1 MKTKLM
7 LLSLVL
13 ASFAMSASAQST
25 REKYT
30 SNGADNIFISATGG
44 ISTVYSGK
52 HEGKFGK
59 IAPHITVSLG
69 KWFNPVLGLRLQG
82 GLWRA
87 NFDTKHSFGNLN
99 ANGEYLANDQ
109 KYHKNIGIIRLDG
122 MYNLT
127 NAILGYNPDR
137 LFTLSVFAGP
147 GLTFSKSHIGDYE
160 SDGATTYKRVIANGD
175 SKEKI
180 TSHINGSVG

>member
-52 HEGKFGK
+52 HEG
-59 IAPHITVSLG
+59 
-69 KWFNPVLGLRLQG
+69 
-82 GLWRA
+82 
-87 NFDTKHSFGNLN
+87 
-99 ANGEYLANDQ
+99 
-109 KYHKNIGIIRLDG
+109 
-122 MYNLT
+122 
-127 NAILGYNPDR
+127 
-137 LFTLSVFAGP
+137 
-147 GLTFSKSHIGDYE
+147 
-160 SDGATTYKRVIANGD
+160 
-175 SKEKI
+175 
-180 TSHINGSVG
+180 